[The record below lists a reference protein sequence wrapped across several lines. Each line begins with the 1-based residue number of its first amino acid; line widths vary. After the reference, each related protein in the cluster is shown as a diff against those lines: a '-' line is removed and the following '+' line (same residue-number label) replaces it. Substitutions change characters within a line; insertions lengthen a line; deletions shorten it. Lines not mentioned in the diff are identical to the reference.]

1 RAKPKPTPETQHFW
15 DGTQAGEMR
24 LQRCDACAHVYFP
37 PRPFCPSCGHR
48 KVSVFNASGKGKL
61 YSYVINHRP
70 AAPGFTPPY
79 AIAVVELDEGPRMMS
94 NIVDCPQTPEALELD
109 MKLEV
114 AFEKL
119 DDKITLP
126 LFRPTKGSASCV
138 RTRSPTSA
146 LPNPPNSALF
156 PMSRRSSCM
165 PTRR

>member
-1 RAKPKPTPETQHFW
+1 MSIQHLRRRSPQLRLLHLRARRASPPFAAQRASSFRS
-15 DGTQAGEMR
+15 AC

-37 PRPFCPSCGHR
+37 PRPFCPSCASR
-48 KVSVFNASGKGKL
+48 KVSVFKASGKGFL

-94 NIVDCPQTPEALELD
+94 NIIDCPQTPEALELD

-114 AFEKL
+114 AFQEL

-126 LFRPTKGSASCV
+126 VFRPAKG
-138 RTRSPTSA
+138 
-146 LPNPPNSALF
+146 
-156 PMSRRSSCM
+156 
-165 PTRR
+165 